1 LFVLQRH
8 YTVVPPSTSDTV
20 LAIAATF
27 IAAWLS
33 WRYVERPFRG
43 SRLPLTPLQL
53 FAGAAT
59 VLALF
64 IAAGAG
70 AHLSHGFPSRYS
82 SEVLAAGAVTR
93 EDLPLRTRC
102 FQLSAQRY
110 AAGDSCRF
118 GPPDAPPDYMVWGDS
133 HALML
138 MASIE
143 RLAKGRS
150 GVLFGSTACPPLLGV
165 DPSNRAQDQ
174 REQCM
179 NGNAAALA
187 ALAAHPSIKTVILV
201 ARWSYYVEGT
211 ETALAARAPTLL
223 TDAERT
229 LGSSAH
235 NHEVVERALLR
246 TLEQI
251 RASGRRVVTLET
263 VPEMMVSVPDAMAQ
277 SAILARDIEFA
288 TSAADYRARQARTR
302 ALFERVRTSHPEF
315 ETITLADVLCN
326 EQHCR
331 VSDNG
336 QTLYYDDNHLSPLG
350 VSLIEGKLAAA
361 LGPWPASN
369 ANVP

>member
-1 LFVLQRH
+1 
-8 YTVVPPSTSDTV
+8 
-20 LAIAATF
+20 
-27 IAAWLS
+27 
-33 WRYVERPFRG
+33 
-43 SRLPLTPLQL
+43 
-53 FAGAAT
+53 
-59 VLALF
+59 
-64 IAAGAG
+64 
-70 AHLSHGFPSRYS
+70 
-82 SEVLAAGAVTR
+82 
-93 EDLPLRTRC
+93 
-102 FQLSAQRY
+102 
-110 AAGDSCRF
+110 
-118 GPPDAPPDYMVWGDS
+118 
-133 HALML
+133 
-138 MASIE
+138 
-143 RLAKGRS
+143 
-150 GVLFGSTACPPLLGV
+150 
-165 DPSNRAQDQ
+165 
-174 REQCM
+174 
-179 NGNAAALA
+179 
-187 ALAAHPSIKTVILV
+187 
-201 ARWSYYVEGT
+201 VEGT